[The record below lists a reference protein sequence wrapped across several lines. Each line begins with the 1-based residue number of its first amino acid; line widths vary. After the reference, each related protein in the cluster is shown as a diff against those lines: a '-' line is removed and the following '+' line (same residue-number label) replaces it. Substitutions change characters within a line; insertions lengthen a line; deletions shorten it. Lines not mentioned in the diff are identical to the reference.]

1 VRQVGGDQ
9 VAIQQLP
16 KLGEGQAQECVERLT
31 FPQPVPP
38 SSATDQDRAAD
49 AG

>member
-1 VRQVGGDQ
+1 VRPVGGNQ
-9 VAIQQLP
+9 VAIQQFP

-38 SSATDQDRAAD
+38 SSAIDQNRAAD